1 MKFPKEQ
8 YAKHGAQ
15 FVFTSS
21 LSEVEKGIYATGEI
35 PRRTAFEK
43 GDSRLLVSNN
53 GNLVPDPLL
62 DDQSLVLRTKQGLVV
77 ILGCA
82 HAGLINTIEFVL
94 DQLQKEKL
102 YALIGGTH
110 LGFLKEDQI
119 DKTIAYLKNCDF
131 SMIGASHCTG
141 LRAAARLFQEFKDK
155 FFFANVGTSFVMD

>member
-1 MKFPKEQ
+1 M
-8 YAKHGAQ
+8 
-15 FVFTSS
+15 
-21 LSEVEKGIYATGEI
+21 
-35 PRRTAFEK
+35 
-43 GDSRLLVSNN
+43 SNN

-131 SMIGASHCTG
+131 SMIGASNCTG
-141 LRAAARLFQEFKDK
+141 LRAAARLFQEFQDK